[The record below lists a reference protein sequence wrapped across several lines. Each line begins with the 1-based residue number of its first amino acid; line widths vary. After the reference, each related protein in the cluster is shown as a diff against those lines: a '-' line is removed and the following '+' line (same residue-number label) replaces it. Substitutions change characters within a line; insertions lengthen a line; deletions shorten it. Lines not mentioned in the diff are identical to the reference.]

1 VKQLPWG
8 YQGWQGFKN
17 PSLLKPKAPMGP
29 VEGDLFP
36 KCRLALLQ
44 TENDAAYLGV
54 PPGSRYFSLTDING
68 DYFLV
73 EVYDEMCSL
82 CLKALPVTNRLFQ
95 LLNKDGPMKKRI
107 KLLGLGAGSTKRSV
121 AKFRRR
127 KGYDIPLFADEKR
140 RVFELLGKPML
151 PVIFL
156 LKKIPGKGLRIM
168 LRHEGSIGNPET
180 FLAHL
185 KGYMKPQG
193 QTTD

>member
-1 VKQLPWG
+1 
-8 YQGWQGFKN
+8 
-17 PSLLKPKAPMGP
+17 MGP
-29 VEGDLFP
+29 VEGDFFP

-44 TENDAAYLGV
+44 PQNDTAYLGI
-54 PPGSRYFSLTDING
+54 PPGSRYFSLTDITG
-68 DYFLV
+68 DYLLV

-82 CLKALPVTNRLFQ
+82 CLKALAVANRLFR
-95 LLNKDGPMKKRI
+95 LVKKDGPMNENL

-121 AKFRRR
+121 ARFRRR

-140 RVFELLGKPML
+140 HVFALLGKPML

-156 LKKIPGKGLRIM
+156 LKKISGKGFRIM

-180 FLAHL
+180 FLVHL

-193 QTTD
+193 QTAD